1 MVNSTMNSLSPPCP
15 PVSAEEPWPREN
27 RAALR
32 RRILGLR
39 EQLPPEERSGKSAA
53 IAARFLALPF
63 LAPGCSIFCYVH
75 FRSEVETL
83 PLIRLCLAR
92 GFRVSVPRVVEQSR
106 SLLACAISD
115 PDCDLVPGYQA
126 IPEPRADLPLV
137 DPASIRVAVVPGS
150 VFDPS
155 GGRLGYGGGYYDRF
169 FARRA
174 TGALRVGLAYD
185 LQVVAAVPL
194 ESHDQKMD
202 CLLTETRT
210 ICGQGVAP

>member
-1 MVNSTMNSLSPPCP
+1 MNSLSPPCP
-15 PVSAEEPWPREN
+15 PVSADEPGLREN

-39 EQLPPEERSGKSAA
+39 EQLTPEERSGKSAA
-53 IAARFLALPF
+53 ITARFLALPF
-63 LAPGCSIFCYVH
+63 LTTDCSIFCYVH

-92 GFRVSVPRVVEQSR
+92 GFKVSVPRVVEQNR
-106 SLLACAISD
+106 SLLACAITD
-115 PDCDLVPGYQA
+115 PDCDLVPGYRA
-126 IPEPRADLPLV
+126 IPEPRTGLPLV
-137 DPASIRVAVVPGS
+137 DPASIQVAVVPGS
-150 VFDPS
+150 VFAPN

-174 TGALRVGLAYD
+174 TGALRVGLAFD
-185 LQVVAAVPL
+185 LQVVTTVPL
-194 ESHDQKMD
+194 ESHDQKMH

-210 ICGQGVAP
+210 ICGQGETP